1 MERDY
6 LKKLKKIDT
15 SDIARDVRRK
25 LEYSRNV
32 ENMSLKGIVAGYVL
46 YEVAIDNEVCMDSP
60 DKFLESCSIS
70 ANLANIVNKNIA
82 DEWDA
87 ILEMTN
93 SYSADELLAFILFN
107 NDLEDEK
114 SIRCSTPSG
123 IIKLAS
129 SILNIQKSDNVLE
142 ICYGKGDFFTGAFSM
157 LEDFNYTGIELDN
170 DANAIAQIRASLIG
184 KKISLVLGDTLK
196 YRGKTQA
203 DKLFSNYPLMIR
215 TSDINEYK
223 ERLCDEF
230 GVSNDVFHR
239 ASSDWIF
246 NASIIQQMNENG
258 KAVAIM
264 SDGATWNSRDEKVR
278 KFFIESGLIEAVISL
293 PARLFNTFLVPV
305 TMIVFSRNNDKIRLI
320 DASEFYEKKRR
331 KNVLTDECIAEIM
344 ELLKEDG
351 EKSISK
357 SIEDFAD
364 SEYTLN
370 ASRYL
375 DAVEIENGVELG
387 VIVKEITRGAQI
399 KASELDDM
407 KASESTSSRYVTL
420 ANINDG
426 ILSVDDDQYL
436 KEIPS
441 NLDKFCVKNNS
452 IILTKI
458 GNPKV
463 KTAIARV
470 DDKEKILATGNLFI
484 IELDNAKI
492 NPFYLQAFFAS
503 KTGEKLLRSVCA
515 GSLIQTVSLKKLK
528 RMKIPVLSME
538 EQNVF
543 ADKYAAAMEEV
554 ILLKEE
560 LEKNVK
566 KMKHVYDDN

>member
-142 ICYGKGDFFTGAFSM
+142 ICSGKGDFFTGAFSM

-196 YRGKTQA
+196 YRGKL
-203 DKLFSNYPLMIR
+203 KP
-215 TSDINEYK
+215 
-223 ERLCDEF
+223 
-230 GVSNDVFHR
+230 
-239 ASSDWIF
+239 
-246 NASIIQQMNENG
+246 
-258 KAVAIM
+258 
-264 SDGATWNSRDEKVR
+264 
-278 KFFIESGLIEAVISL
+278 ISYF
-293 PARLFNTFLVPV
+293 PT
-305 TMIVFSRNNDKIRLI
+305 THS
-320 DASEFYEKKRR
+320 
-331 KNVLTDECIAEIM
+331 
-344 ELLKEDG
+344 
-351 EKSISK
+351 
-357 SIEDFAD
+357 
-364 SEYTLN
+364 
-370 ASRYL
+370 
-375 DAVEIENGVELG
+375 
-387 VIVKEITRGAQI
+387 
-399 KASELDDM
+399 
-407 KASESTSSRYVTL
+407 
-420 ANINDG
+420 
-426 ILSVDDDQYL
+426 
-436 KEIPS
+436 
-441 NLDKFCVKNNS
+441 
-452 IILTKI
+452 
-458 GNPKV
+458 
-463 KTAIARV
+463 
-470 DDKEKILATGNLFI
+470 
-484 IELDNAKI
+484 
-492 NPFYLQAFFAS
+492 
-503 KTGEKLLRSVCA
+503 
-515 GSLIQTVSLKKLK
+515 
-528 RMKIPVLSME
+528 
-538 EQNVF
+538 
-543 ADKYAAAMEEV
+543 
-554 ILLKEE
+554 
-560 LEKNVK
+560 
-566 KMKHVYDDN
+566 